1 MIFRVLG
8 SIFQVFSKMMLNW
21 NLANFFLWPNW
32 SYGLGRK
39 NTEIKW
45 HFHHHIKDYILLIWL
60 GLLLLMLLVIHLVE
74 VVFVRLLPYWFIVL
88 QTLVH
93 TIFCGRITIQPTVKG
108 WRVTLYPPPW
118 GWKYLQK
125 LFGIGMY
132 ERLMSCF
139 PSIYLFRHLYLLELM
154 DICFIL

>member
-1 MIFRVLG
+1 MTQLE
-8 SIFQVFSKMMLNW
+8 
-21 NLANFFLWPNW
+21 LWP
-32 SYGLGRK
+32 GRK
-39 NTEIKW
+39 NTEDSGI
-45 HFHHHIKDYILLIWL
+45 FHHIISRYILLIWL

-108 WRVTLYPPPW
+108 WRVMLYPPPW
-118 GWKYLQK
+118 GWNIYRNYLE
-125 LFGIGMY
+125 LVCM
-132 ERLMSCF
+132 RLMSCF

-154 DICFIL
+154 DICFILLVII